1 MRIDRHSPVLRTCRK
16 HHSPLSSCEK
26 LRFSALAHVSND
38 DSMKLFAPFKLLCIM
53 LLGKF
58 SRSFV
63 RPSTT
68 RSHRGIGIARFST
81 TTNMETVTDD
91 LKRTLVQLIS
101 TTERGVRDT
110 NRAQIFQVID
120 DLSKSSANFDTT
132 DMLGEWELLYSDG
145 TNTYTH

>member
-1 MRIDRHSPVLRTCRK
+1 
-16 HHSPLSSCEK
+16 
-26 LRFSALAHVSND
+26 
-38 DSMKLFAPFKLLCIM
+38 M